1 MGARPQLR
9 DSDVTHICL
18 SMFCFFIRGSLL
30 ILMSVGCPEP
40 FEHPPPPLLNPL
52 QATNSMKW
60 WFCQSCL
67 TWLPSITI
75 SSWPRKNE
83 WCHCLCLNLVVDKS
97 MNYLLKLN
105 VLNCYIRSYLWVIH
119 VDRFYHTID
128 RNQCCHSWVFPPIL
142 QTDTF
147 KTVLLTLIEGCLGKH
162 LERENPGN
170 NNAASN
176 FLWTVHVITRRLC
189 CWNISRDFS
198 GVCNIRRLTWKRL
211 NMHTRPSTGRSWSR
225 RSRASVAETT
235 KRCS

>member
-1 MGARPQLR
+1 MSPIFVYQCFVFLFEVHFWYWCQLGA
-9 DSDVTHICL
+9 L
-18 SMFCFFIRGSLL
+18 SHLNT
-30 ILMSVGCPEP
+30 
-40 FEHPPPPLLNPL
+40 PPPHFSTHCKPLIQWSGDSANRVSRGCLPL
-52 QATNSMKW
+52 QSLVGQEK
-60 WFCQSCL
+60 
-67 TWLPSITI
+67 I
-75 SSWPRKNE
+75 NE